1 MFNLS
6 KVVHE
11 VLTFDEDFQTVF
23 KTSILIAMQISTF
36 KIEIPSQIVKT
47 FSQICIFD
55 EKKIGLL
62 FIMFHSDLSKIL
74 GSILSSKGELTK
86 FEFVKFEIG

>member
-55 EKKIGLL
+55 EKKNWTALYNVPFGFVKNFGI
-62 FIMFHSDLSKIL
+62 DP
-74 GSILSSKGELTK
+74 K
-86 FEFVKFEIG
+86 FEGRVDKVRIR